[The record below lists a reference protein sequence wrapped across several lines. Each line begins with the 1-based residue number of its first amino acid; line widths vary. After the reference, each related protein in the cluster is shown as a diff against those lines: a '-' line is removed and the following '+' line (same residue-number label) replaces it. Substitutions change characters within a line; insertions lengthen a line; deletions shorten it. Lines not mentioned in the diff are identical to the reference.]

1 MHTQGHTHN
10 THTQTYKQGSSE
22 KQEQRRRVAGR
33 RALTGGEA
41 WAEPD
46 YSEKAGRA
54 VREWGYWDN
63 RRRGPEWAMHPKSR
77 KLQEKSLACV
87 SCFTV
92 RR

>member
-10 THTQTYKQGSSE
+10 THTDLQTGILREAGTE
-22 KQEQRRRVAGR
+22 KESCRQKSAD
-33 RALTGGEA
+33 GGEA

-87 SCFTV
+87 SSFTV